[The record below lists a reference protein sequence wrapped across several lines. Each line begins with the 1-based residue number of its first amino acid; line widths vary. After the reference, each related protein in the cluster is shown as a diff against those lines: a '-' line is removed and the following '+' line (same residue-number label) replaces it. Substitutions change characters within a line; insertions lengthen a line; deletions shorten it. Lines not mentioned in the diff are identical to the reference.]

1 MKIGILLGRGV
12 EGVGLTKN
20 VVEFQ
25 NLYPDVEVFA
35 TIDKLWQRMDSMKFN
50 VNYFRGADWDEVS
63 KPAKKFPDLMSCTD
77 VIKRLNELDAC
88 IVFSVP
94 SKSHPEEC
102 GENFLK
108 MLDEIKVRKSLVQVD
123 HKIQSITRNYK
134 LKEICEKVDVLMCH
148 YVENPF
154 GLWVKKQGIT
164 TPLTNMGV
172 GFNFTKDRWKPIEE
186 QDPRYIR
193 WVGRSA
199 MWKGPDVLIDLHNK
213 HYREKG
219 FITVLE
225 GLEASIQWPLVVYED
240 GFDQKI
246 RRDVVNYFRPEKG
259 IDDNP
264 TKEPQYGT
272 EQENQGAYL
281 YTPYTYDDMIER
293 MSLGGFGSDL
303 MYFKDNIYGDNVEY
317 CHTDSFMA
325 GVIPI
330 FHKHFCDNVIHRTQ
344 GKPISECENTGT
356 IGVDYDNPQTSLIT
370 RLSKDNGM
378 RDEWRHMMFDFWKE
392 HCDASVVYNDIADK
406 TLNYNEVTVTNLED
420 FFG

>member
-154 GLWVKKQGIT
+154 GL
-164 TPLTNMGV
+164 
-172 GFNFTKDRWKPIEE
+172 
-186 QDPRYIR
+186 
-193 WVGRSA
+193 
-199 MWKGPDVLIDLHNK
+199 
-213 HYREKG
+213 
-219 FITVLE
+219 
-225 GLEASIQWPLVVYED
+225 
-240 GFDQKI
+240 
-246 RRDVVNYFRPEKG
+246 
-259 IDDNP
+259 
-264 TKEPQYGT
+264 
-272 EQENQGAYL
+272 
-281 YTPYTYDDMIER
+281 
-293 MSLGGFGSDL
+293 
-303 MYFKDNIYGDNVEY
+303 
-317 CHTDSFMA
+317 
-325 GVIPI
+325 
-330 FHKHFCDNVIHRTQ
+330 
-344 GKPISECENTGT
+344 
-356 IGVDYDNPQTSLIT
+356 
-370 RLSKDNGM
+370 
-378 RDEWRHMMFDFWKE
+378 
-392 HCDASVVYNDIADK
+392 
-406 TLNYNEVTVTNLED
+406 
-420 FFG
+420 